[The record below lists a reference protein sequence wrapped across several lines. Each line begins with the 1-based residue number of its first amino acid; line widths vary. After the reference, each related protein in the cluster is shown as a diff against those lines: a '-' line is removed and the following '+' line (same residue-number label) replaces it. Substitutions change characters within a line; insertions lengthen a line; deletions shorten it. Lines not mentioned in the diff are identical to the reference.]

1 MSPKQRRSSGAEIV
15 KAVAGDIGGFRCRHM
30 RHPRARGS
38 SGETALPKLE
48 HMSDGPHDDLADR
61 ADDAI
66 RAYVL
71 ANMPNDPSGELAAK
85 PLRELIHI
93 YGNWQGR
100 HITARPRKVHRS
112 REIRASSAAQAH
124 AAELAERVRK
134 IEAGED
140 LEPHLSRA
148 VETAFLSTQDKAA
161 LKSRQ
166 RDQDRD
172 RMLADWGIR
181 HLHLSSF
188 LEPDGFV
195 KRGDDLLFAVF
206 QPDGAYLLGLYRRG
220 LGAGGPCD
228 GHRRE
233 LARRWDLSQAPVR
246 RRVHEPADERG
257 AQAKPKTGDQR
268 RILRN

>member
-1 MSPKQRRSSGAEIV
+1 
-15 KAVAGDIGGFRCRHM
+15 
-30 RHPRARGS
+30 
-38 SGETALPKLE
+38 
-48 HMSDGPHDDLADR
+48 MSDGPHDDLADR

-181 HLHLSSF
+181 HLHLSSL

-206 QPDGAYLLGLYRRG
+206 QPDGAYLLGLYTHADWVLEDLVTVIVENWPDAGIFHKLQYAVGFTSQPTSAERKRNRK
-220 LGAGGPCD
+220 LGISGGFF
-228 GHRRE
+228 
-233 LARRWDLSQAPVR
+233 
-246 RRVHEPADERG
+246 
-257 AQAKPKTGDQR
+257 K
-268 RILRN
+268 